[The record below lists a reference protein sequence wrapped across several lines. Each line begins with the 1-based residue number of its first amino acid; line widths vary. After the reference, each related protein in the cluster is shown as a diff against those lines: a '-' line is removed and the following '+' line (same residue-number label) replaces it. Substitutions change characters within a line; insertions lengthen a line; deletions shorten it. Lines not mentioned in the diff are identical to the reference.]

1 MFKLLG
7 KKSIKLL
14 EYFRMTKC
22 MKEILIIPESV
33 IYLWNSPWIP
43 YLQTVLWF
51 WTYTWP
57 KAFVML
63 FSWPLSYFHYT
74 SYSWWIPSTP
84 HTYGLCSLSLSVLPA
99 PGPLHLQSG
108 VTFGGRSLTRTRAAF
123 WPSGKFSATWRCVP
137 SGSASTVSPSHM
149 TRVWGQIPP
158 PRPSI
163 WTPPTPPGKSNLI
176 SAIFKAVI
184 SLHSIPAT
192 LMVLNG
198 WPCPARGSK
207 PCMFWLAQRQLCMRA
222 GAFVRFKSV
231 PHNLIPSIKTVSISH
246 CTFWCQA

>member
-22 MKEILIIPESV
+22 MKEILIISESV

-108 VTFGGRSLTRTRAAF
+108 LLAF
-123 WPSGKFSATWRCVP
+123 RLVFSPPVFFPVPKPYPSCT
-137 SGSASTVSPSHM
+137 ASQWLKSRTVSLLYLTMSAGLLFHTGWSPICHAQHHLPHSV
-149 TRVWGQIPP
+149 T
-158 PRPSI
+158 
-163 WTPPTPPGKSNLI
+163 
-176 SAIFKAVI
+176 SAIVPLLLVA
-184 SLHSIPAT
+184 
-192 LMVLNG
+192 LNF
-198 WPCPARGSK
+198 S
-207 PCMFWLAQRQLCMRA
+207 
-222 GAFVRFKSV
+222 SV
-231 PHNLIPSIKTVSISH
+231 
-246 CTFWCQA
+246 A